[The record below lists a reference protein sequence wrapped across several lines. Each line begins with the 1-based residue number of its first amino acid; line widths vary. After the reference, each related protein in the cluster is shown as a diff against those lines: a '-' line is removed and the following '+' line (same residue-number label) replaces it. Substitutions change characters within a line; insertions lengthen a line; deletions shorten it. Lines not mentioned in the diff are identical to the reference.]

1 MSPSRRA
8 DIRMSEA
15 EADEFIHSQWCMVL
29 GTLGPTG
36 WPHLTTLGYGFYEG
50 KLAFSSFARAQKV
63 VNIQRDP
70 RVNCLIEVN
79 QADYAQIAGVSIL
92 GRAEIVSDPDAALAV
107 ARSVLAQ
114 RLKQANGAADEAAIR
129 LMEASAALAAKRV
142 AITVEVERILSWDH
156 RRLDGRY

>member
-15 EADEFIHSQWCMVL
+15 EADEFIRSQWCMVV
-29 GTLGPTG
+29 GPNG
-36 WPHLTTLGYGFYEG
+36 WPHLATLGYGFYEG

-79 QADYAQIAGVSIL
+79 QADYDQIAGVSIL
-92 GRAEIVSDPDAALAV
+92 GRAEIVRDPDAALAV

-114 RLKQANGAADEAAIR
+114 RLKQANGGAADEAAIR

-142 AITVEVERILSWDH
+142 AITVDVNRILSWDH
-156 RRLDGRY
+156 RRLSGRY